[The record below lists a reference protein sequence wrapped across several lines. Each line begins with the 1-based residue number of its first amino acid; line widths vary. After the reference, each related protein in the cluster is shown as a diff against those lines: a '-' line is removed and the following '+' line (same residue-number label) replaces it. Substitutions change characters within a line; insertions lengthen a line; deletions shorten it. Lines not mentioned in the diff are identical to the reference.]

1 MSLLTPVR
9 GISDVVALSTVR
21 RGAAVDPTARWQDK
35 SRSLRLGRSGEERW
49 HISRLARGATAHD
62 SLPSRTTPCN
72 FTTTRTSPTQRH
84 A

>member
-1 MSLLTPVR
+1 LRCRSHLDRLGR
-9 GISDVVALSTVR
+9 
-21 RGAAVDPTARWQDK
+21 QDK

-49 HISRLARGATAHD
+49 HIRHPARGATAHD

-72 FTTTRTSPTQRH
+72 FTTTRTSPMPRH